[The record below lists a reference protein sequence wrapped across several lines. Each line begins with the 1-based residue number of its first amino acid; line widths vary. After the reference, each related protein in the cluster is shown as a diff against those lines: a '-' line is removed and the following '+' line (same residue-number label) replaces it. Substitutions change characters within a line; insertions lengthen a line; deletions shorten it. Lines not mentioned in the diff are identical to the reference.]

1 MRIAIGLL
9 LLLLNVFLGY
19 TLYKNIQEPIAFAE
33 VKNAR
38 SRTVAS
44 KLQDI
49 RTAQEMYRTITG
61 EFAPNFDTLAQVLT
75 IDSIPFIST
84 ANDPNNPGEFIET
97 KTYSMAIDSV
107 RALNIDLDELRYVP
121 FTDNSTEFAID
132 ADTMTYQQT
141 LVSVVQV
148 GTRWKEF
155 MGKYADP
162 KYSKYDNSY
171 NPDHLLKF
179 GDMNA
184 PNVSGNWDQ

>member
-1 MRIAIGLL
+1 MRIAIGSL

-33 VKNAR
+33 VKDAR
-38 SRTVAS
+38 EDTVAA
-44 KLQDI
+44 KLQNI
-49 RTAQEMYRTITG
+49 RTAQEIYKTITG
-61 EFAPNFDTLAQVLT
+61 EFAPTFDTLSQVLKV
-75 IDSIPFIST
+75 DSIPFVST
-84 ANDPNNPGEFIET
+84 ANDPDNPGEFIET
-97 KTYSMAIDSV
+97 KTFSSAIDSI
-107 RALNIDLDELRYVP
+107 RALNIDLDDLRYVP
-121 FTDNSTEFAID
+121 YTDNGKEFAID

>member
-1 MRIAIGLL
+1 MRLGIILL
-9 LLLLNVFLGY
+9 LLLLNGFLGY

-33 VKNAR
+33 VKTER
-38 SRTVAS
+38 SKTVAT
-44 KLQDI
+44 KLENI
-49 RTAQEMYRTITG
+49 RSAQEIYRTITG
-61 EFAPNFDTLAQVLT
+61 EFAPNFDTLAQVLK
-75 IDSIPFIST
+75 IDSIPHIST
-84 ANDPNNPGEFIET
+84 ANDPDNPGSFIET
-97 KTYSMAIDSV
+97 KTYSSAIDSV
-107 RALNIDLDELRYVP
+107 NALGIDLDALRYVP
-121 FTDNSTEFAID
+121 YTDNNKEFAID

-162 KYSKYDNSY
+162 KYSKFDNSY
-171 NPDHLLKF
+171 NPDNLLKF

>member
-1 MRIAIGLL
+1 MRIAIGLV

-19 TLYKNIQEPIAFAE
+19 TLYKNIQEPIAFAG
-33 VKNAR
+33 VKKER
-38 SRTVAS
+38 SKTVANR
-44 KLQDI
+44 LENI
-49 RTAQEMYRTITG
+49 RTAQEIYRTITG

-75 IDSIPFIST
+75 IDSIPFVST
-84 ANDPNNPGEFIET
+84 ANDPKNPGEFIET
-97 KTYSMAIDSV
+97 TTYSMAIDSIN
-107 RALNIDLDELRYVP
+107 ALEIDLEELRYVP
-121 FTDNSTEFAID
+121 YTDNSKEFAID

-171 NPDHLLKF
+171 NPDNLLKF